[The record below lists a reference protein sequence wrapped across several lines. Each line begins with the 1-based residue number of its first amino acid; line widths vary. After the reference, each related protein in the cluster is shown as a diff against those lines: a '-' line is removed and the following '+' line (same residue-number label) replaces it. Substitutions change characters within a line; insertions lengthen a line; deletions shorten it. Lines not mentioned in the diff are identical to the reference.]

1 MIEARAVYLSL
12 GANLGN
18 RAEPLRAA
26 VQRIAAKDGVT
37 LCAVSSLYETAPWG
51 KTDQPAFL
59 NIAVSLKTMLLPEAV
74 LALTQTVE
82 TELGRVRHE
91 RWGPRTIDID
101 ILYIEGVE
109 RHTPALTL
117 PHPYMTERAFVLV
130 PMAEIAPGLVVKGR
144 TVEQW
149 RKSVDDKGVV
159 CVAGSEWMAS

>member
-18 RAEPLRAA
+18 RAETLRAA

-82 TELGRVRHE
+82 TEMGRVRHE

-101 ILYIEGVE
+101 ILHIEGVE
-109 RHTPALTL
+109 RHTPVLTL

>member
-1 MIEARAVYLSL
+1 MENTFYLSL
-12 GANLGN
+12 GANLG
-18 RAEPLRAA
+18 AQGETLREAIRRLS
-26 VQRIAAKDGVT
+26 VLPRTQLV
-37 LCAVSSLYETAPWG
+37 AVSSFYRTAPWG
-51 KTDQPAFL
+51 KKDQPDFL
-59 NIAVSLKTMLLPEAV
+59 NAACSLRTSLEPMELLHACQEIE
-74 LALTQTVE
+74 QQ
-82 TELGRVRHE
+82 LGRVRHE

-159 CVAGSEWMAS
+159 CVARSEWMAS

>member
-18 RAEPLRAA
+18 RAETLRAA

-37 LCAVSSLYETAPWG
+37 LCVVSSLYETAPWG

-130 PMAEIAPGLVVKGR
+130 PMAEIAPDLVVKGR

-149 RKSVDDKGVV
+149 RKTVDDKGVV
-159 CVAGSEWMAS
+159 CVAGPEWT

>member
-18 RAEPLRAA
+18 RAETLRAA

-82 TELGRVRHE
+82 TELGRVRYE

-130 PMAEIAPGLVVKGR
+130 PMAEIAPDLVVKGR

-149 RKSVDDKGVV
+149 RKTVDDKGVV

>member
-18 RAEPLRAA
+18 RAETLRAA

-37 LCAVSSLYETAPWG
+37 LCVVSSLYETAPWG

-159 CVAGSEWMAS
+159 CVARSEWMAS

>member
-18 RAEPLRAA
+18 RAETLRAA

-130 PMAEIAPGLVVKGR
+130 PMAEIAPDLVVKGR

-149 RKSVDDKGVV
+149 RKTVDDKGVV
-159 CVAGSEWMAS
+159 CVAGIRW

>member
-18 RAEPLRAA
+18 RAETLRAA

-51 KTDQPAFL
+51 KTDQPDFL

-74 LALTQTVE
+74 LALTQAVE

-130 PMAEIAPGLVVKGR
+130 PMAEIAPDLVVKGR

-149 RKSVDDKGVV
+149 RKTVDDKGVV